1 MSRSSMGGPTFIA
14 ASLMDSYSVHSDS
27 LNRFPFTGTP
37 SRPASTSKEEEEE
50 EEEEEEDED
59 EEEEEEEEEDEEA
72 TPGLLRQ
79 AFSCDARAAP
89 AVHCFAQ
96 NRHG

>member
-50 EEEEEEDED
+50 EEEEE
-59 EEEEEEEEEDEEA
+59 DEEA

-79 AFSCDARAAP
+79 AFSCDARAVP
-89 AVHCFAQ
+89 AVHCFVQ